1 MISDRLWRQQFGRA
15 GDVIGRTVR
24 LNARPFTIVGVAAPG
39 FDGHRFGASDLWVP
53 LATHPDTGDAA
64 ELFDRR
70 NAVWQLATA
79 RLKPGVTLD
88 QAQAEMT
95 RIAQDLQREHY
106 FGSPDRLGLGVMP
119 SRRLPPALQTAA
131 TAFVSI
137 LFVFV
142 GLILLV
148 ACTNVG
154 GMLLARG
161 VSRTREVA
169 LRLALGATRGR
180 ITRLLLTEGV
190 VLASAAAGAGIAG
203 AWVAINALQQ
213 LVPVLPL
220 PVAIDFRLDWRVI
233 AFSVTVSGIA
243 AVLAGLAPALRASR
257 HVAATPLIGAATS
270 RAPGRRRL
278 QHAGLIVQ
286 IAASLLLVVCALV
299 LARSLKNAG
308 AIDPGFTID
317 NVDMVSIDLTLGGYA
332 GSARVDLVEG
342 VVTRAAR
349 LPMVEEV
356 GTSRTTPLTGF
367 GESPG
372 PVWLPGAPRD
382 RQNAV
387 QSDWN
392 VISPGYFDTV
402 RTRLTR
408 GRVFTNQDRDG
419 APDVVIINET
429 LARRLWPGRDPIGQ
443 TLVLPVQDSR
453 DRTLRVVGVARD
465 GKYRTLSEAPQPF
478 IYAPYAQ
485 HPQDE
490 VKLLL
495 RTNGQSS
502 LAAVRTLIRQMNP
515 DLPLVAETTLED
527 ATALGLIPH
536 RLASWIAAAVSVVG
550 LLLSALG
557 IYGVIAYAVT
567 HRTREIGIRVA
578 LGALRASVVGLVVR
592 QAISLTVL
600 GAAIGLLAASLVT
613 QLLENL
619 LFGVQPIDPVSFAGA
634 SLLLAL
640 VALAASVIPARRAAS
655 INPSEALRTE

>member
-1 MISDRLWRQQFGRA
+1 MTLGRAFTVQEGTPGNPQPVVVISDRLWRQQFGRA

-233 AFSVTVSGIA
+233 AFSFTVSGIA

-270 RAPGRRRL
+270 RLWPTPPAARRPHRANRGVPA
-278 QHAGLIVQ
+278 AGCM
-286 IAASLLLVVCALV
+286 CAGV
-299 LARSLKNAG
+299 G
-308 AIDPGFTID
+308 AIAEECRRHRP
-317 NVDMVSIDLTLGGYA
+317 
-332 GSARVDLVEG
+332 
-342 VVTRAAR
+342 R
-349 LPMVEEV
+349 LHHRQRRHGQHRPDIGWLRGQRQGRPRRGCRHTEPH
-356 GTSRTTPLTGF
+356 GCRWWKRWGCRGLLRSQDS
-367 GESPG
+367 ESP
-372 PVWLPGAPRD
+372 RD
-382 RQNAV
+382 LSGCR
-387 QSDWN
+387 
-392 VISPGYFDTV
+392 
-402 RTRLTR
+402 
-408 GRVFTNQDRDG
+408 
-419 APDVVIINET
+419 
-429 LARRLWPGRDPIGQ
+429 ARRVTARTP
-443 TLVLPVQDSR
+443 SR
-453 DRTLRVVGVARD
+453 
-465 GKYRTLSEAPQPF
+465 
-478 IYAPYAQ
+478 
-485 HPQDE
+485 
-490 VKLLL
+490 
-495 RTNGQSS
+495 
-502 LAAVRTLIRQMNP
+502 
-515 DLPLVAETTLED
+515 
-527 ATALGLIPH
+527 ATG
-536 RLASWIAAAVSVVG
+536 
-550 LLLSALG
+550 
-557 IYGVIAYAVT
+557 T
-567 HRTREIGIRVA
+567 
-578 LGALRASVVGLVVR
+578 
-592 QAISLTVL
+592 
-600 GAAIGLLAASLVT
+600 
-613 QLLENL
+613 
-619 LFGVQPIDPVSFAGA
+619 
-634 SLLLAL
+634 
-640 VALAASVIPARRAAS
+640 
-655 INPSEALRTE
+655 